1 MLPAIKSNPLAAANR
16 ERGNVIIEMAIVLPF
31 LLLVVA
37 GVVDLGRLFWE
48 QQVLTNATREGA
60 RYAARAGTGGA
71 AAQTVTQVRQ
81 TVQNYLTKFN
91 IQDAQGQP
99 IVLALNVNFSY
110 RWDLSVTPPKFYIE
124 VTDIPTNL
132 VLLPGIITLWGG
144 PLTNINT
151 AHARTTMV
159 AEWSVAPLP

>member
-1 MLPAIKSNPLAAANR
+1 MLPNIKSNPLAAATR
-16 ERGNVIIEMAIVLPF
+16 ERGNVIVEMAIILPF

-60 RYAARAGTGGA
+60 RAAAKAGTGGA
-71 AAQTVTQVRQ
+71 PAKTVSQVRQ
-81 TVQNYLTKFN
+81 TVQDYLTKFN
-91 IQDAQGQP
+91 IRDAGGQP
-99 IVLALNVNFSY
+99 IVLTLNVNFFYHS
-110 RWDLSVTPPKFYIE
+110 DLSVTPPKFYIE

-144 PLTNINT
+144 TLTNINT

-159 AEWSVAPLP
+159 PEWSTLPLP